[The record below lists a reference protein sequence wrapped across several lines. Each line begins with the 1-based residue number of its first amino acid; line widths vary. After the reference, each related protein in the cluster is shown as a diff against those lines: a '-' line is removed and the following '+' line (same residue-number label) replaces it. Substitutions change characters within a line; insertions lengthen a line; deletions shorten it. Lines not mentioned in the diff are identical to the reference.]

1 MKLARGFPI
10 FLFCALVAVACNPFD
25 VFDELIEYER
35 MKDQESFRPYEARM
49 PGVAPGAVP
58 TKDGKLTG
66 EEVFKAAPMGSL
78 RNPLP
83 AGKQTIARGELA
95 YEYFCV
101 QCHGSKFNGDGT
113 VGQSFAPL
121 PTDLKSEYVQQMS
134 DDELFRS
141 ISYGMMRHP
150 PMWYT
155 VSAEDRW
162 ALIHWIQSL
171 GTRGEGDEVIPSGD
185 YQRSVNA
192 IP

>member
-1 MKLARGFPI
+1 MRRGFTSL
-10 FLFCALVAVACNPFD
+10 LFCALLAIACNPFD
-25 VFDELIEYER
+25 VLDDMITYER

-58 TKDGKLTG
+58 TRDGKLTG
-66 EEVFKAAPMGSL
+66 EEEFRSAPMGSL

-83 AGKQTIARGELA
+83 AGAETIGRGELA

-101 QCHGSKFNGDGT
+101 QCHGSQYNGDGT

-162 ALIHWIQSL
+162 SLIRWIQSL
-171 GTRGEGDEVIPSGD
+171 GARDEARETVPSGD
-185 YQRSVNA
+185 YNRSVKA

>member
-1 MKLARGFPI
+1 MTGIENPLDVAVHQFN
-10 FLFCALVAVACNPFD
+10 LVAESINLDPAIHKRLSKPARCYIVSVP
-25 VFDELIEYER
+25 VR
-35 MKDQESFRPYEARM
+35 MD
-49 PGVAPGAVP
+49 
-58 TKDGKLTG
+58 DGRI
-66 EEVFKAAPMGSL
+66 EVFEGYRVHHNTSRGPAKGGIRYHPEASL
-78 RNPLP
+78 EE
-83 AGKQTIARGELA
+83 TIARGELA

-101 QCHGSKFNGDGT
+101 QCHGSKYNGDGT

-121 PTDLKSEYVQQMS
+121 PTDLKSAYIQQMS

-155 VSAEDRW
+155 VSARDRW

-171 GTRGEGDEVIPSGD
+171 GVRGEEDSVIPSGD